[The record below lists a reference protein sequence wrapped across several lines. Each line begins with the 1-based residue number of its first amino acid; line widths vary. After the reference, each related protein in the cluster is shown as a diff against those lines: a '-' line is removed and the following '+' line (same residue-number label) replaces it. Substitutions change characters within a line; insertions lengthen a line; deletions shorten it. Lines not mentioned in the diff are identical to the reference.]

1 MKTHTVSLTGQVV
14 AVTGAARGIGFQIA
28 KQLVGRGARVAI
40 SDVDAVALEA
50 ARAEL
55 GVALTHALDVTDPV
69 AFDAF
74 LDSVEAELG
83 PLDALVNNAGIMPT
97 GPLLEEADA
106 TTRAVFEVNVLGMMW
121 GSKKA
126 LARMVPRGRGHLV
139 NLASTMG
146 IIAIPG
152 LATYNASKA
161 AMVMYGEALAA
172 EFEESGVRVTT
183 VLPSAVNTDLASGL
197 DTRAEFTV
205 FGKKVS
211 MESMVEPEDV
221 AGAVV
226 AALESGRSQP
236 RLVVPRSLGR
246 ALRSQ
251 DLMPLAL
258 KRRFAKLGGIN
269 DQILRRTDPDARRAY
284 LDKIR
289 NAASP

>member
-1 MKTHTVSLTGQVV
+1 MKPPTVALTGQVV

-28 KQLVGRGARVAI
+28 RQLISRGAQVAI
-40 SDVDAVALEA
+40 SDIDADALRA
-50 ARAEL
+50 AGEEL
-55 GVALTHALDVTDPV
+55 GASLTHAFDVTDP
-69 AFDAF
+69 AAYETF
-74 LDSVEAELG
+74 LDTVEAELG

-97 GPLLEEADA
+97 GPLLEESDA
-106 TTRAVFEVNVLGMMW
+106 TTRAVIEVNVLGMMW
-121 GSKKA
+121 GSKKG

-146 IIAIPG
+146 IVAIPG
-152 LATYNASKA
+152 LSTYNASKA

-205 FGKKVS
+205 LGKKMS
-211 MESMVEPEDV
+211 MESMIEPDDV
-221 AGAVV
+221 AAAVV
-226 AALESGRSQP
+226 AALESGRSHP

-246 ALRSQ
+246 MLRSQ
-251 DLMPLAL
+251 DLMPLPL

-269 DQILRRTDPDARRAY
+269 DQILHRTDGAARRAY
-284 LDKIR
+284 LDKVTR
-289 NAASP
+289 